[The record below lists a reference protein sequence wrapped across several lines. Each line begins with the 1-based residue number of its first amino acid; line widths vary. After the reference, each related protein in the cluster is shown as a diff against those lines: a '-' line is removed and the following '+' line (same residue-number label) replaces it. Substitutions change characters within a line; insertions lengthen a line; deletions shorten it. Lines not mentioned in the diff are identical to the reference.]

1 MPASVRSRVLL
12 YVLVAIV
19 CLGWDVVAAGATF
32 ADCKQR
38 VLDILDGTPD
48 PRGDLTKDT
57 IKKYIYTGPVR
68 NLDPSYPRDQ
78 YLTLTLEGCRVVCGD
93 PIDWYLTEQAQT
105 SVSIVANWVLPI
117 LALIAS
123 LPFDSL
129 HGRTPTSKWHQG
141 RVLQTAKT
149 LFNWL
154 GSPPTALTA
163 TLYNIHQM
171 RQCKRFVFFRGGTHE
186 MASNAHT
193 KRNAYYVLSCV
204 NQFELPPARDGARAA
219 LVEDLVYGL
228 FRPMEDTRLPP
239 PPRRRRRQEG
249 SEEDKRRKR
258 SALLTREL
266 LEALAFQLR
275 MYRRR
280 GVYLAGIN
288 IFIFLGA
295 FAISVGL
302 AFASDL
308 GAWTTAHS
316 LALGLLVSWLP
327 ILVMFTI
334 LDRNPV
340 SAVRN
345 KVLIERWLWNVKA
358 VKLWESARAVP
369 YTTEGNQTLQRYPP
383 ESRID
388 WWLPSKQRRHLHAA
402 SQHTTSTNH
411 LPSPSRPQSSTSSPQ
426 EALPMIPN
434 PPPAEDD
441 HDHDHDNELTN
452 PLTVPAPHHL
462 GEFIG
467 QGRKVGYFGLA
478 SAVLTSIYAQD
489 AQQTPQP
496 IAAIA
501 SKANARLHR
510 RFHRPAAWWAIALA
524 SLLLVWLEV
533 SMALLV
539 SIQTPTVG
547 LSCRSGAYITY
558 GLLATGTWVV
568 CGVVKHPGW
577 RVRVVCHAFNALA
590 VAVLGFILFAQFTGI
605 LNNCPC
611 KCGTGGYMGF
621 QEADFFAKNF
631 GVTKWWMVG
640 SVVGGLPPILC
651 FVVSAVL
658 LRKLKTLWTASEQ
671 HEPSWEMTDWGAA
684 GEEEEEGREGGEGP
698 RDETIHA
705 NMMWLT

>member
-1 MPASVRSRVLL
+1 MPASARSRVLL
-12 YVLVAIV
+12 YILVAII
-19 CLGWDVVAAGATF
+19 CLSWDVVASGNTF
-32 ADCKQR
+32 TDCKQR
-38 VLDILDGTPD
+38 VLAILDGQPD
-48 PRGDLTKDT
+48 PRGNLTKDT
-57 IKKYIYTGPVR
+57 IQKYIYTGPVR
-68 NLDPSYPRDQ
+68 NLNPDYPRDQ
-78 YLTLTLEGCRVVCGD
+78 YLTLTLEGCREVCGN

-141 RVLQTAKT
+141 RVLQTTKT
-149 LFNWL
+149 LLNWL

-163 TLYNIHQM
+163 TLHNIHQM
-171 RQCKRFVFFRGGTHE
+171 RQCKRFVFFKGGTHE

-204 NQFELPPARDGARAA
+204 NQFELPPAPDGAHAA
-219 LVEDLVYGL
+219 LVENLVYGL

-239 PPRRRRRQEG
+239 PRRRQEG
-249 SEEDKRRKR
+249 TEEDKRRKR
-258 SALLTREL
+258 AALLTREL

-345 KVLIERWLWNVKA
+345 KVLIERWLWNVEA
-358 VKLWESARAVP
+358 VKLWESAPAVP
-369 YTTEGNQTLQRYPP
+369 HITEANQPSQQYPP
-383 ESRID
+383 ERSID
-388 WWLPSKQRRHLHAA
+388 WWLPSKQRRRGA
-402 SQHTTSTNH
+402 SAHPSTNQ
-411 LPSPSRPQSSTSSPQ
+411 LPARPASAQ
-426 EALPMIPN
+426 EALPMIPS
-434 PPPAEDD
+434 PPDDD
-441 HDHDHDNELTN
+441 HENEPNN
-452 PLTVPAPHHL
+452 PLTVPAPLKL

-467 QGRKVGYFGLA
+467 QGRKIGYFGLA
-478 SAVLTSIYAQD
+478 SAVLTSIYARD
-489 AQQTPQP
+489 MHQTPQP

-501 SKANARLHR
+501 SQANATLR
-510 RFHRPAAWWAIALA
+510 RPFHRPAAWWAIALA

-558 GLLATGTWVV
+558 GLLATGTWAV
-568 CGVVKHPGW
+568 CCVCKHPGS
-577 RVRVVCHAFNALA
+577 RVRVVCHLFNALA

-621 QEADFFAKNF
+621 QEADFFARNF
-631 GVTKWWMVG
+631 GVTKWWVVG
-640 SVVGGLPPILC
+640 SVAGGLPPVLC
-651 FVVSAVL
+651 FVVAAVL

-671 HEPSWEMTDWGAA
+671 NEPSWEMTDWG
-684 GEEEEEGREGGEGP
+684 GETTGGEA